1 MGATGFVFLGHV
13 NDSQGRLLILFAEVS
28 LRSFVPGQ
36 HGCPGTPPP
45 FEGRI
50 GGAAVRVAA
59 CPLSL

>member
-1 MGATGFVFLGHV
+1 MRAAGFVFLGHV
-13 NDSQGRLLILFAEVS
+13 NDSQGRPLILFAEVS

-36 HGCPGTPPP
+36 HGCPGAPP

-50 GGAAVRVAA
+50 GGAPVRVAA